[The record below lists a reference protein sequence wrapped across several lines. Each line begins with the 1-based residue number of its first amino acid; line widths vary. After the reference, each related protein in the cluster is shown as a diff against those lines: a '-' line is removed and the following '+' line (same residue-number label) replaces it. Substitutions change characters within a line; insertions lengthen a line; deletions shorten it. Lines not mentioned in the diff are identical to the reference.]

1 MEFDHRQLLSLLE
14 DLMKPIST
22 VKISNEDNE
31 QQQILTINLIFSN
44 AIDHFFEISKP
55 IGLII
60 SLNQDDQLY
69 YRYLQIHINLI
80 EKLLLYEEKNI
91 SSHLPLF
98 SIQDETILSRSLS
111 FIIFLGLVFHFDD
124 GIFISIENYLKY
136 SNTSIHLLKLKTS
149 LTHHNR
155 MYNLNQ
161 ILNFLMKSII
171 NLNKNSFFIQYLY
184 KNYLLELI
192 LSHLQLLYS
201 PNLKYTIEN
210 FSSQNLYEN
219 LNYLKENFS
228 KIFIQ
233 QILLLNRLL
242 STTINSPLW
251 LKNHCGN
258 ILTSILINTNNHG
271 IQQILDIIFESTLPN
286 DRLYISISKILST
299 CPKQLKPDEY
309 IQCIKF
315 QLIELIH
322 NKRFMPVICISI
334 NDLYKKYSKLIQD
347 EIFSILFQ
355 PLILCQNT
363 LSNEICTNEQF
374 ELFINDLYN
383 LINIISNE
391 QIKIYLYENYLNEL
405 INIYISLEKS
415 LSSLKNQFLNILN
428 ILFSSMNID
437 ICIEYF
443 KKILFNFKYLSL
455 KYLPDISI
463 KYNLIIDKNDDINI
477 EIFCQSI
484 IKILFSIENNDCLI
498 IKIFLDLLQLL
509 ITNKQLNQ
517 ADIWTENDKQISIK
531 QYKIMQILKYIME
544 YLTEH
549 IDIFIKNVDDTI
561 KVIQIILEKI
571 TKTCQEKLK
580 ENLVTKRNL
589 DVDNDDDDDDL
600 SSDNEVLQI
609 IFTIASL
616 LITHYDQLSFENKQ
630 ILASFYSSLIWI
642 EQNHSN
648 NELCQLAHELSIAFI
663 TYGAIKEE
671 STKTKSSL
679 LIEELNNERDLR
691 EETFQNALTCLYDSS
706 IPIRAHGLILF
717 RRLIEQ
723 NDKETLDKI
732 QNDNIKLFQRFQE
745 HLYADDSYEYLAAI
759 NVFSVL
765 TNQFTDKILPLLCNE
780 YINKNRKLED
790 KLKVGEILVKI
801 CRSLGDMSIKYSSLL
816 INTFLN
822 ASKQTDDDMY
832 RASALSNL
840 GQLCTVLKYSLS
852 KDLSEILIALKSYL
866 SISESSN
873 VRRASILVCE
883 LLCQSLEQSTWL
895 TIFGNELLSFYQL
908 INYLYKN
915 DKDDIVCLHA
925 QIALE
930 ALNKICQDY
939 LQPSIILEK
948 KIRILS

>member
-1 MEFDHRQLLSLLE
+1 MEFDHRQLLSLLDE
-14 DLMKPIST
+14 LMKPIST
-22 VKISNEDNE
+22 VKISSEDEE

-44 AIDHFFEISKP
+44 AIDHFLEISKSMD
-55 IGLII
+55 LII
-60 SLNQDDQLY
+60 PLNQDEQVY

-80 EKLLLYEEKNI
+80 EKILSYEQKNF

-98 SIQDETILSRSLS
+98 SIQDETILNRSLS
-111 FIIFLGLVFHFDD
+111 FII
-124 GIFISIENYLKY
+124 
-136 SNTSIHLLKLKTS
+136 
-149 LTHHNR
+149 
-155 MYNLNQ
+155 
-161 ILNFLMKSII
+161 
-171 NLNKNSFFIQYLY
+171 
-184 KNYLLELI
+184 LLELI

-201 PNLKYTIEN
+201 PNLKY
-210 FSSQNLYEN
+210 SSEIFLSIYLQDN

-228 KIFIQ
+228 NQFIQ

-251 LKNHCGN
+251 LKKQCGN
-258 ILTSILINTNNHG
+258 LLTSILINSNNHG
-271 IQQILDIIFESTLPN
+271 IQQILETIFESTLPN
-286 DRLYISISKILST
+286 DHLYISIAKILST

-315 QLIELIH
+315 QFIQLIH
-322 NKRFMPVICISI
+322 NQRFMPVICISI
-334 NDLYKKYSKLIQD
+334 NVLFKKYSKLIEN
-347 EIFSILFQ
+347 EIFLILFQ
-355 PLILCQNT
+355 PLFICHKN

-383 LINIISNE
+383 LISIVSNE
-391 QIKIYLYENYLNEL
+391 QIRIYLYENYLNEL
-405 INIYISLEKS
+405 INIYIALEKS
-415 LSSLKNQFLNILN
+415 LSSLKIQFLNILK

-443 KKILFNFKYLSL
+443 KKILFDFKYLSL
-455 KYLPDISI
+455 KYLPDLSI
-463 KYNLIIDKNDDINI
+463 KYNLIIDNDYENNI
-477 EIFCQSI
+477 EIYCQSI
-484 IKILFSIENNDCLI
+484 IKILFSIDNNDCLI
-498 IKIFLDLLQLL
+498 VKIFLDLLQLL

-517 ADIWTENDKQISIK
+517 ASIWTENDKQINIK
-531 QYKIMQILKYIME
+531 QCKIMLILKYIME

-571 TKTCQEKLK
+571 TITCQEKTK
-580 ENLVTKRNL
+580 ENLLTKIN
-589 DVDNDDDDDDL
+589 VDDDDDDL
-600 SSDNEVLQI
+600 SSDNEALQI

-642 EQNHSN
+642 EQNYPN

-663 TYGAIKEE
+663 TYGAVKEE
-671 STKTKSSL
+671 STKKKSTL
-679 LIEELNNERDLR
+679 LIEELNDERDLR

-717 RRLIEQ
+717 RRLIER
-723 NDKETLDKI
+723 NDNETISKI
-732 QNDNIKLFQRFQE
+732 QDNNMKLFQQFQE
-745 HLYADDSYEYLAAI
+745 HLHADDSYEYLAAI
-759 NVFSVL
+759 NVLSAL
-765 TNQFTDKILPLLCNE
+765 ANQFTDKILPLLCHE
-780 YINKNRKLED
+780 YISKNRKLEN
-790 KLKVGEILVKI
+790 KLKVGEILVKT
-801 CRSLGDMSIKYSSLL
+801 CHSLGDMSTKYSSLL

-832 RASALSNL
+832 RTSALSNL

-883 LLCQSLEQSTWL
+883 LLCKSLEQSTWL
-895 TIFGNELLSFYQL
+895 TILGNELPSFYQL

-939 LQPSIILEK
+939 LQPPVILEK

>member
-1 MEFDHRQLLSLLE
+1 MEFDHRQLLSLLD

-22 VKISNEDNE
+22 VKISSEDEE
-31 QQQILTINLIFSN
+31 QQKILTINLIFSN
-44 AIDHFFEISKP
+44 AIDHFLEISKS
-55 IGLII
+55 ISLII
-60 SLNQDDQLY
+60 PLNQDEHVY
-69 YRYLQIHINLI
+69 YRYIQIHINLI
-80 EKLLLYEEKNI
+80 EKILSYEQKNI
-91 SSHLPLF
+91 SLHLPFF
-98 SIQDETILSRSLS
+98 SIQDESILSRSLS
-111 FIIFLGLVFHFDD
+111 FIILLGLVIHFDD

-136 SNTSIHLLKLKTS
+136 SNTSIHLLKLKTL

-155 MYNLNQ
+155 MYNINQ

-171 NLNKNSFFIQYLY
+171 NSNKNSFLIQRLCS
-184 KNYLLELI
+184 NYLLELI

-201 PNLKYTIEN
+201 PNLKYCSEN
-210 FSSQNLYEN
+210 FSLKNLQEN
-219 LNYLKENFS
+219 LNYLQENFS
-228 KIFIQ
+228 NLFIQ

-258 ILTSILINTNNHG
+258 ILTSILINSNNHG
-271 IQQILDIIFESTLPN
+271 IQQILETIFESTLPN
-286 DRLYISISKILST
+286 DRLYISIAKIFST
-299 CPKQLKPDEY
+299 CPKQLKPNEY
-309 IQCIKF
+309 IQCIKYQF
-315 QLIELIH
+315 IELIH

-334 NDLYKKYSKLIQD
+334 NELFKKYSKLIEN

-355 PLILCQNT
+355 PLILCHNQ
-363 LSNEICTNEQF
+363 LSNEICTNEQL
-374 ELFINDLYN
+374 ELFIDDLDN
-383 LINIISNE
+383 LLNIISNE
-391 QIKIYLYENYLNEL
+391 QIRIYLYENYLNEL
-405 INIYISLEKS
+405 INIYIALEKS
-415 LSSLKNQFLNILN
+415 LSSLKIKFFNILK
-428 ILFSSMNID
+428 ILFSSMNIE

-443 KKILFNFKYLSL
+443 KKILFDFKYLSL
-455 KYLPDISI
+455 KYLPDLSI
-463 KYNLIIDKNDDINI
+463 KFNLIIDKNNENNI
-477 EIFCQSI
+477 EIYCQLI
-484 IKILFSIENNDCLI
+484 IKILFSIDNNDYLI
-498 IKIFLDLLQLL
+498 VKIFLDLLQLL

-517 ADIWTENDKQISIK
+517 SYIWTENDKQLNIK
-531 QYKIMQILKYIME
+531 QYKIMLILKYTME

-561 KVIQIILEKI
+561 KVVQIILEKI
-571 TKTCQEKLK
+571 TKTCQEKAK
-580 ENLVTKRNL
+580 ENLLTKITI
-589 DVDNDDDDDDL
+589 DNDNDNDDDDL
-600 SSDNEVLQI
+600 SSDNEALQI

-630 ILASFYSSLIWI
+630 ILASFYPSLIWI

-663 TYGAIKEE
+663 TYGAIKEQTTKIK
-671 STKTKSSL
+671 STL

-717 RRLIEQ
+717 RRLIER
-723 NDKETLDKI
+723 NDKETLNKI
-732 QNDNIKLFQRFQE
+732 ENDNINLFQRFQE
-745 HLYADDSYEYLAAI
+745 HLHADDSYEYLAAI
-759 NVFSVL
+759 NVFNAL
-765 TNQFTDKILPLLCNE
+765 TNQYTDKILPLLCNE

-790 KLKVGEILVKI
+790 KLKVGEILVKT
-801 CRSLGDMSIKYSSLL
+801 CRLLGDMSTKYSSLL

-852 KDLSEILIALKSYL
+852 KDLPEILIALKSYL

-895 TIFGNELLSFYQL
+895 TILGNELLSFYQL

-930 ALNKICQDY
+930 VLNKICQDY
-939 LQPSIILEK
+939 LQPSVILEK